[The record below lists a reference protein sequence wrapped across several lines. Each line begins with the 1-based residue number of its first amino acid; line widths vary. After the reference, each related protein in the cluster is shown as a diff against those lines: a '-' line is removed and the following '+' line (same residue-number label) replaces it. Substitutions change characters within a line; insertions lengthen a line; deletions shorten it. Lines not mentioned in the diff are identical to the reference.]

1 MQKRNL
7 YILLLPLLLFSCRP
21 HGVLSSQKMEDVLVA
36 LHLTDGVVQ
45 SKDFYYGH
53 DAELVRMYQATLDEL
68 HVTQQQF
75 DSSLV
80 WYTDHPQ
87 IFNKVYPKVV
97 ARLEQEMEA
106 YRAQIAKL
114 NNHPRKRN
122 NLPSLDAKTA
132 VYQFGLQQTLYR
144 APDPIPYMIPV
155 E

>member
-1 MQKRNL
+1 MRKRNL
-7 YILLLPLLLFSCRP
+7 CILFLPLLLLACRP

-45 SKDFYYGH
+45 SKDFTYGH
-53 DAELVRMYQATLDEL
+53 DAEVVRMYQATMDEL
-68 HVTQQQF
+68 HITQAQF

-97 ARLEQEMEA
+97 ARLEQQMEA
-106 YRAQIAKL
+106 YRAQVSQL
-114 NNHPRKRN
+114 NNRKRN